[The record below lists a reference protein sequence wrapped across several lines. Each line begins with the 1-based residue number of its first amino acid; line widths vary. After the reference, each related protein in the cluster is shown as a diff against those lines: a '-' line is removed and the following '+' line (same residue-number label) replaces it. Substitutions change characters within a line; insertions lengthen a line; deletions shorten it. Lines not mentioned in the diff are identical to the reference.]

1 VKRWYYI
8 ILLAVLVLGCVYV
21 YLHRYELGLVSPPS
35 SGTDDSASTDQSG
48 STAHPAH
55 IVWQKV
61 DRSTDGFTVEMP
73 TDVKEIQIPAYN
85 ETGGSEQV
93 NMIFA
98 TPDAETTYSVAWAD
112 DPPVARYSD
121 MSPDKTLDTARDGAL
136 ARTQTTLVSETKGQ
150 PQGFP
155 DREFASRNIG
165 GGVMNSRL
173 IYAGKRLYMLIAAFP
188 STSAR
193 RDEDVNRFFNS
204 LQILNK

>member
-1 VKRWYYI
+1 MKRWYYI
-8 ILLAVLVLGCVYV
+8 ILLAVVVLGCVYV
-21 YLHRYELGLVSPPS
+21 YLHRYELGLVSPPT
-35 SGTDDSASTDQSG
+35 SG
-48 STAHPAH
+48 
-55 IVWQKV
+55 
-61 DRSTDGFTVEMP
+61 
-73 TDVKEIQIPAYN
+73 
-85 ETGGSEQV
+85 
-93 NMIFA
+93 
-98 TPDAETTYSVAWAD
+98 AD